1 MDSRAIALTAA
12 QAADEKKATD
22 IVIQKIKD
30 LFLVSDY
37 FVIVSGQN
45 NRQVNA
51 IVDAIEERIRNEYG
65 IKPVGREGM
74 DECTWVLLDY
84 GDVIIHVFQPEI
96 REFYRLETLWN
107 DAPIVDVSEA
117 GIVDP
122 AYTERI
128 AKIIGIDI

>member
-1 MDSRAIALTAA
+1 LDSKAIALTAA
-12 QAADEKKATD
+12 RVADEKKATD
-22 IVIQKIKD
+22 IIIQKVKD

-65 IKPVGREGM
+65 IKPLGREGS

-84 GDVIIHVFQPEI
+84 GDVIVHVFQPEI

-117 GIVDP
+117 GIIDP
-122 AYTERI
+122 VYTERI
-128 AKIIGIDI
+128 AKIIGQ

>member
-1 MDSRAIALTAA
+1 LDSKAIALTAA
-12 QAADEKKATD
+12 RVADEKKATD
-22 IVIQKIKD
+22 IIIQKVKD

-51 IVDAIEERIRNEYG
+51 IVDAIEERIRDEYG
-65 IKPVGREGM
+65 IKPLGREGAV
-74 DECTWVLLDY
+74 ECTWVLLDY

-107 DAPIVDVSEA
+107 DAPIVDIAEA
-117 GIVDP
+117 GIIDP
-122 AYTERI
+122 IYTERI
-128 AKIIGIDI
+128 AKIIGL